1 MLQRKRVNG
10 VLGLLGR
17 AKWEIECSTS
27 ICETVENEFER
38 AKRKK

>member
-17 AKWEIECSTS
+17 AKWEIECS